1 MQANESKFW
10 LFKIL
15 NKDYSVEKNVHQTYL
30 PQQKDH
36 KMDNDI
42 LYPFQNEVLWLH
54 NISHKQHGTL
64 CLCHS
69 VEIPAKR

>member
-30 PQQKDH
+30 PRQKDH

-42 LYPFQNEVLWLH
+42 LYPFQNEVL
-54 NISHKQHGTL
+54 
-64 CLCHS
+64 
-69 VEIPAKR
+69 